1 MTDTQRRQQRWS
13 KFDTLWMLNLF
24 GTAVGAGILFL
35 PITAGA
41 AGMWPLVIIT
51 VLVGPMTYLA
61 HRGLARFVLASS
73 RPGSDITEV
82 AGEFFGRRAGITITL
97 LYFLA
102 IYPILLIYG
111 VSLTNTVE
119 SFMTHQ
125 LGMVAPPRVI
135 LSGVCVGAY
144 VLIILVGE
152 KAVLAFN
159 EKLTYPLCAILLGLS
174 LYLMPH
180 WNLAAFK
187 YAPDAGGLLA
197 TLWAALPVL
206 VFAFNHSPAISTF
219 AVNQRKEYGDAAE
232 ARASRTLRAT
242 AGILVAFVM
251 FFVFSCVL
259 SLTPED
265 LAQAEA
271 QNISILSYL
280 ANHFDN
286 PFIAYFGPLIAFL
299 AISTSFFGHYLGARE
314 GLNGLVLKARPGL
327 PAHSTTRERG
337 IALFFFVT
345 LWIAA
350 AANPSVLDL
359 IEDLSGPVI
368 AMILFIMPMVAVACV
383 PAMRR
388 YKGAFSNVFVTVL
401 GCVTIA
407 SLVLGLLGL

>member
-1 MTDTQRRQQRWS
+1 
-13 KFDTLWMLNLF
+13 MLNLF

-41 AGMWPLVIIT
+41 SGMWPLVIIT

-174 LYLMPH
+174 LYL
-180 WNLAAFK
+180 
-187 YAPDAGGLLA
+187 
-197 TLWAALPVL
+197 
-206 VFAFNHSPAISTF
+206 
-219 AVNQRKEYGDAAE
+219 
-232 ARASRTLRAT
+232 
-242 AGILVAFVM
+242 
-251 FFVFSCVL
+251 
-259 SLTPED
+259 
-265 LAQAEA
+265 
-271 QNISILSYL
+271 
-280 ANHFDN
+280 
-286 PFIAYFGPLIAFL
+286 
-299 AISTSFFGHYLGARE
+299 
-314 GLNGLVLKARPGL
+314 
-327 PAHSTTRERG
+327 
-337 IALFFFVT
+337 
-345 LWIAA
+345 
-350 AANPSVLDL
+350 
-359 IEDLSGPVI
+359 
-368 AMILFIMPMVAVACV
+368 
-383 PAMRR
+383 
-388 YKGAFSNVFVTVL
+388 
-401 GCVTIA
+401 
-407 SLVLGLLGL
+407 